1 MRDITNWDD
10 IQESEGFENPTPG
23 AYIARIVSVADM
35 TEKEYLRI
43 EWDFDE
49 GQFKGANQDTFSR
62 AGFWPTALIRSYK
75 EKALGFFKAFKTAV
89 EESNPGYVFSTSDPC
104 GLVGKRVGVILGQE
118 GYTKSSG
125 EHGKRL
131 YVAQTR
137 SVSAIQRGDFTV
149 PEYREARARGASAP
163 SPAWAPGTGAG
174 TSDWSFHQ
182 TDDDGDLPF

>member
-1 MRDITNWDD
+1 MRDVTNWDE
-10 IQESEGFENPTPG
+10 IQESEGFENPAPG
-23 AYIARIVSVADM
+23 AYIARIITVTDM
-35 TEKEYLRI
+35 EEREYLRI

-89 EESNPGYVFSTSDPC
+89 EESNPGYVFSTKDPC
-104 GLVGKRVGVILGQE
+104 GLVGKRVGVVLGEE
-118 GYTKSSG
+118 GYIKGSG

-137 SVSAIQRGDFTV
+137 SIQAIQKGDFSI
-149 PEYREARARGASAP
+149 PEYREAKPKNGAPA
-163 SPAWAPGTGAG
+163 SPAWASGAP
-174 TSDWSFHQ
+174 SY
-182 TDDDGDLPF
+182 DDGPLPWD